1 MFDNIGDTIKKIAV
15 TMAILSIVIGIIWF
29 LASIINWNEYQ
40 KLYNSSNNSFYKI
53 EALTAKSGLI
63 YSIIL
68 IICGTISSFLIY
80 GFGELID
87 RVVSI
92 DEHFKSIIT
101 KEKIEENKPKAIK
114 EAEET
119 HDNKII

>member
-40 KLYNSSNNSFYKI
+40 KFYNSSNNSFYKI

>member
-29 LASIINWNEYQ
+29 MASIINWNEYQ
-40 KLYNSSNNSFYKI
+40 KLYNSSYDSFYKI

-68 IICGTISSFLIY
+68 LICGTISSFLIY

-92 DEHFKSIIT
+92 DEHCKSIIM
-101 KEKIEENKPKAIK
+101 KEKIEENKPKTIK
-114 EAEET
+114 EAAET
-119 HDNKII
+119 P